1 MDEKKIVIEGTHNK
15 YMINK
20 VNRVKKNMSKKKNI
34 DIDDKF
40 FDINYQLDLI
50 NETYSHLNDIIKKEI
65 KYKLSSYQQQDKLK
79 KRYDSEKFIT
89 YESTKELIKQTSCKC
104 IYCNEN
110 LLILYKNKNEKKQWT
125 LDRINNDIGHNNDNV
140 VISCLKC
147 NIQKRDRDHE
157 KFAFT
162 KNLIITKL

>member
-1 MDEKKIVIEGTHNK
+1 MDERKIVIEGTHNK

-20 VNRVKKNMSKKKNI
+20 VNHVKKNTSKKHNLN
-34 DIDDKF
+34 IDDKF
-40 FDINYQLDLI
+40 FDINIQLDLI
-50 NETYSHLNDIIKKEI
+50 NEIYSDINDIIKKEI
-65 KYKLSSYQQQDKLK
+65 KNKLSSYQQQDKLK

-89 YESTKELIKQTSCKC
+89 YESTKELIKLNNCKC
-104 IYCNEN
+104 TYCNEN

-162 KNLIITKL
+162 KNLKITKL